1 MTPENIQI
9 VRYRPDDHRP
19 LLHFLIG
26 IQLGNRASAENLM
39 YCLLSDN
46 VSVLV
51 AKLENNIVGYS
62 ETHGNG
68 RDSVYFHRAAVHR
81 SHRRKGIFT
90 GLLDEVVRRAGRAEI
105 TAEVSRDAKHLRAMQ
120 RVGFEIAKPLDG
132 YRYQLVRPR
141 QKLFS
146 GWWGA

>member
-9 VRYRPDDHRP
+9 VQYQPEDRRP

-26 IQLGNRASAENLM
+26 IQLGNRALAENLM
-39 YCLLSDN
+39 GCLMSRN

-51 AKLENNIVGYS
+51 AKFEDNIVGYG
-62 ETHGNG
+62 ETHRNS
-68 RDSVYFHRAAVHR
+68 RSSVYFHRAAVHR
-81 SHRRKGIFT
+81 SYRRQGVFQQI
-90 GLLDEVVRRAGRAEI
+90 LDEVVRNVGRAEI

-120 RVGFEIAKPLDG
+120 RVGFEIAQPLDG

-141 QKLFS
+141 QKLFRV
-146 GWWGA
+146 W